1 MDFFVV
7 KECTSDDMLICVTK
21 LSDPFSIVVSLLNA
35 VISYYALIAVV
46 IAPDLC
52 IHVSSYY

>member
-1 MDFFVV
+1 MV
-7 KECTSDDMLICVTK
+7 EEYTSYDKLICVTK
-21 LSDPFSIVVSLLNA
+21 LTKPFFI
-35 VISYYALIAVV
+35 VISLPDIVISHYALIAVV